1 MRKCANL
8 LLLASSPMKTG
19 YSSTKS
25 KLVISM
31 RYYRKSDLKPG
42 LLVKDPVTNDLGFL
56 VERFDI
62 MKGWEHEEIW
72 VWDMYWAG
80 PTTDFENCMIPFIEE
95 ALLSLLNAGEWVIV
109 EKDDE

>member
-1 MRKCANL
+1 L
-8 LLLASSPMKTG
+8 LLPASSLMKTG

>member
-1 MRKCANL
+1 
-8 LLLASSPMKTG
+8 MKTG

-95 ALLSLLNAGEWVIV
+95 ALLSLLNAGEWIIV

>member
-1 MRKCANL
+1 
-8 LLLASSPMKTG
+8 
-19 YSSTKS
+19 
-25 KLVISM
+25 M
-31 RYYRKSDLKPG
+31 RYYRKNDLKPG

-95 ALLSLLNAGEWVIV
+95 ALLSLLNAGEWNIV